1 MIFAF
6 AIACSFFYSFL
17 FFLCTFCTGHLRC
30 HFSLANRSM
39 CGGGKGMWCVG
50 VSKHNAYLPSTSPCL
65 PAGLLFRQPIS
76 FYYLLQLVF
85 GPRQASRPG
94 QEAFATASSACCA
107 RLLWH
112 FCAHFS
118 TKRASSV
125 AAGQQQRRQ
134 QQWPS
139 IFSLV
144 SMINYG
150 QKSKS
155 SISVACFICRSWPF
169 AHLTLNGLLATPP
182 HSSLSSVV

>member
-6 AIACSFFYSFL
+6 AIACSFFHSFL

-50 VSKHNAYLPSTSPCL
+50 VSKHNAYLPSTSPCQ

-94 QEAFATASSACCA
+94 QAWLRL
-107 RLLWH
+107 RLLVVLGFYDTFVRIFQRNERH
-112 FCAHFS
+112 LLPLANNNGGNNNSQAFS
-118 TKRASSV
+118 V
-125 AAGQQQRRQ
+125 
-134 QQWPS
+134 WY
-139 IFSLV
+139 L
-144 SMINYG
+144 
-150 QKSKS
+150 
-155 SISVACFICRSWPF
+155 
-169 AHLTLNGLLATPP
+169 
-182 HSSLSSVV
+182 